1 MLATR
6 CAEADV
12 LGLHQRAAVP
22 ASRGGSWLVQGFD
35 IAQHGEQAME

>member
-6 CAEADV
+6 CTEADV
-12 LGLHQRAAVP
+12 LGLHQCAAVS

-35 IAQHGEQAME
+35 IAEHGDQVME